1 MSTTRTRRAGGGRI
15 ISVWRGLSSLAAGIL
30 AGFVAVLLG
39 GTRVAPLVG
48 WTTGVGILLFRVW
61 LASWRQGQ
69 LGTEELAEEESRT
82 RSTDTWVLVAAVAS
96 LGVITDALVQSS
108 DSQGG
113 TSVALVILGVV
124 SVVLSWAMTNTVFA
138 LKYARLYYR
147 DENGGIDFLQE
158 EEPTYADFAYMAF
171 AVGMTY
177 GITDIV
183 VTDTRI
189 RRTVLGHALLA
200 YAFGTGILAI
210 AINLIANLGGGSR

>member
-1 MSTTRTRRAGGGRI
+1 MSTTRTRRAGGRRI
-15 ISVWRGLSSLAAGIL
+15 ISVWRGLSSLAAGIVASL
-30 AGFVAVLLG
+30 VAVLLG
-39 GTRVAPLVG
+39 ATEIAPLVG
-48 WTTGVGILLFRVW
+48 WTSGVGILLARVW
-61 LASWRQGQ
+61 LASWHQGQ

-96 LGVITDALVQSS
+96 LGVITDALVRSS

-113 TSVALVILGVV
+113 TSVALVVLGVV

-147 DENGGIDFLQE
+147 DEDGGIDFLQE

-171 AVGMTY
+171 AIGMTY
-177 GITDIV
+177 GITDTV

-189 RRTVLGHALLA
+189 RKTVLGHALLA

-210 AINLIANLGGGSR
+210 AINLVANIGEGPR